1 MPWPTTARRTVVDF
15 VPGYEATAWNGIGA
29 SRNTPVEI
37 IDQAQQ
43 SDQPGPLADPK
54 MQARRVDRCM

>member
-1 MPWPTTARRTVVDF
+1 VDF

-37 IDQAQQ
+37 TDQAQQ

-54 MQARRVDRCM
+54 MQARRVDLCM